1 MPRLLAVG
9 QVGGAGDGTTAE
21 QLATA
26 RADVRML
33 ADGCALLGDAAA
45 ARALQQLGRV
55 LEEADAAGTAKAR
68 ELTDQAALLLGRWLP
83 GPGEN

>member
-9 QVGGAGDGTTAE
+9 SDGTTDE
-21 QLATA
+21 QLSAA

-45 ARALQQLGRV
+45 VRTLQQLGRV
-55 LEEADAAGTAKAR
+55 LDEADGAGTAEAQ

>member
-1 MPRLLAVG
+1 
-9 QVGGAGDGTTAE
+9 
-21 QLATA
+21 
-26 RADVRML
+26 ML

-55 LEEADAAGTAKAR
+55 LEEADAAGTAKAQ